1 MQFRLERVTVEYAGI
16 PAIRNL
22 SIDYDGT
29 GVLILMGPTGAGKT
43 TLLRLLYANILP
55 TTGQVTIDGVATASM
70 SLSARQKMRQRMGI
84 VQQDGRL
91 MSDYT
96 VFENVLVPFAL
107 RGYGRRQAEE
117 ACLSLLADLNISY
130 VRQKFPKELSG
141 GERHLVALARALAVN
156 PEVVIADEP
165 TGTLDPA
172 TTLEVA
178 RVFQRV
184 VDQGVGVVVSTHN
197 PAFAEAFPAART
209 ITLAEGEL
217 QGALQ

>member
-1 MQFRLERVTVEYAGI
+1 MKFRLERVSVEYAGI
-16 PAIRNL
+16 PAVRNL

-29 GVLILMGPTGAGKT
+29 DVLILMGATGAGKT
-43 TLLRLLYANILP
+43 TLLRLLYADVLP
-55 TTGQVTIDGVATASM
+55 SQGDVMINGVSTSTM
-70 SLSARQKMRQRMGI
+70 SLKVRQHMRRKMGI

-96 VFENVLVPFAL
+96 VFENVLATYAL
-107 RGYGRRQAEE
+107 SGYSRRHAEE

-130 VRQKFPKELSG
+130 VRQKYPRELSG

-178 RVFQRV
+178 RIFQRV
-184 VDQGVGVVVSTHN
+184 VDQGIGVVVSTHN
-197 PAFAEAFPAART
+197 PAFAAAFPTART
-209 ITLAEGEL
+209 ITLAEG
-217 QGALQ
+217 ALQ

>member
-1 MQFRLERVTVEYAGI
+1 MKFRLERVSVEYAGI
-16 PAIRNL
+16 PAVRNL

-29 GVLILMGPTGAGKT
+29 DVLILMGATGAGKT
-43 TLLRLLYANILP
+43 TLLRLLYADVLP
-55 TTGQVTIDGVATASM
+55 SQGDVMINGVSTSTM
-70 SLSARQKMRQRMGI
+70 SLKVRQQMRLKMGI

-96 VFENVLVPFAL
+96 VFENVLATYAL
-107 RGYGRRQAEE
+107 SGYSRRHAEE

-130 VRQKFPKELSG
+130 VRQKYPRELSG

-178 RVFQRV
+178 RIFQRV
-184 VDQGVGVVVSTHN
+184 VDQGIGVVVSTHN
-197 PAFAEAFPAART
+197 PAFAAAFPTART
-209 ITLAEGEL
+209 ITLAEG
-217 QGALQ
+217 ALQ

>member
-1 MQFRLERVTVEYAGI
+1 MKFRLERVSVEYAGI
-16 PAIRNL
+16 PGVRNL

-29 GVLILMGPTGAGKT
+29 DVLILMGATGAGKT
-43 TLLRLLYANILP
+43 TLLRLLYADVLP
-55 TTGQVTIDGVATASM
+55 SQGDVMINGVSTSTM
-70 SLSARQKMRQRMGI
+70 SLKVRQQMRRKMGI

-96 VFENVLVPFAL
+96 VFENVLATYAL
-107 RGYGRRQAEE
+107 SGYSRRHAEE

-130 VRQKFPKELSG
+130 VRQKYPRELSG

-165 TGTLDPA
+165 TATLDPA

-178 RVFQRV
+178 RIFQRV
-184 VDQGVGVVVSTHN
+184 VDQGIGVVVSTHN
-197 PAFAEAFPAART
+197 PAFAAAFPTART
-209 ITLAEGEL
+209 ITLAEG
-217 QGALQ
+217 ALQ

>member
-1 MQFRLERVTVEYAGI
+1 MIV
-16 PAIRNL
+16 RNL

-29 GVLILMGPTGAGKT
+29 DVLILMGATGAGKT
-43 TLLRLLYANILP
+43 TLLRLLYADVLP
-55 TTGQVTIDGVATASM
+55 SQGDVMINGVSTSTM
-70 SLSARQKMRQRMGI
+70 SLKVRQQMRRKMGI

-96 VFENVLVPFAL
+96 VFENVLARYAL
-107 RGYGRRQAEE
+107 SGYSRRHAEE

-130 VRQKFPKELSG
+130 VRQKYPRELSG

-178 RVFQRV
+178 RIFQRV
-184 VDQGVGVVVSTHN
+184 VDQGIGVVVSTHN
-197 PAFAEAFPAART
+197 PAFAAAFPTART
-209 ITLAEGEL
+209 ITLAEG
-217 QGALQ
+217 ALQ

>member
-1 MQFRLERVTVEYAGI
+1 MKFRLERVSVEYAGI
-16 PAIRNL
+16 PAVRNL

-29 GVLILMGPTGAGKT
+29 DVLILMGATGAGKT
-43 TLLRLLYANILP
+43 TLLRLLYADVLP
-55 TTGQVTIDGVATASM
+55 SQGDVMINGVSTSTM
-70 SLSARQKMRQRMGI
+70 SLKVRQQMRRKMGI

-96 VFENVLVPFAL
+96 VFENVLATYAL
-107 RGYGRRQAEE
+107 SGYSRRHAEE

-130 VRQKFPKELSG
+130 VRQKYPRELSG

-178 RVFQRV
+178 RIFQRV
-184 VDQGVGVVVSTHN
+184 VDQGIGVVVSTHN
-197 PAFAEAFPAART
+197 PAFAAAFPTART
-209 ITLAEGEL
+209 ITLAEGTL
-217 QGALQ
+217 Q

>member
-1 MQFRLERVTVEYAGI
+1 MKFRLERVSVEYAGI
-16 PAIRNL
+16 PAVRNL

-29 GVLILMGPTGAGKT
+29 DVLILMGATGAGKT
-43 TLLRLLYANILP
+43 TLLRLLYADVLP
-55 TTGQVTIDGVATASM
+55 SQGDVMINGVSTSTM
-70 SLSARQKMRQRMGI
+70 SLKVRQQMRRKMGI

-96 VFENVLVPFAL
+96 VFENVLATYAL
-107 RGYGRRQAEE
+107 SGYSRRHAEE

-130 VRQKFPKELSG
+130 VRQKYPRELSG

-178 RVFQRV
+178 RIFQRV
-184 VDQGVGVVVSTHN
+184 VDQGIGVVVSTHN
-197 PAFAEAFPAART
+197 PAFAAAFPTART
-209 ITLAEGEL
+209 ITLAEG
-217 QGALQ
+217 ALQ

>member
-1 MQFRLERVTVEYAGI
+1 MQFRLESVTVEYAGI
-16 PAIRNL
+16 PALRNL

-29 GVLILMGPTGAGKT
+29 GVLMLMGATGAGKT
-43 TLLRLLYANILP
+43 TLLRLLYADVLP
-55 TTGQVTIDGVATASM
+55 TSGRVIINGVATSSM
-70 SLSARQKMRQRMGI
+70 SVRARQEIRQRMGI

-96 VFENVLVPFAL
+96 VFENVLAPYAL

-130 VRQKFPKELSG
+130 VRQKFPRELSG

-156 PEVVIADEP
+156 PEVIIADEP
-165 TGTLDPA
+165 TGTLDPT

-178 RVFQRV
+178 KVFQRV
-184 VDQGVGVVVSTHN
+184 VDQGIGVIVSTHT
-197 PAFAEAFPAART
+197 PAFAAAFPAART
-209 ITLAEGEL
+209 IRLSEGEL
-217 QGALQ
+217 Q

>member
-1 MQFRLERVTVEYAGI
+1 MKFRLERVSVEYAGI
-16 PAIRNL
+16 PAVRNL

-29 GVLILMGPTGAGKT
+29 DVLILMGATGAGKT
-43 TLLRLLYANILP
+43 TLLRLLYADVLP
-55 TTGQVTIDGVATASM
+55 SQGDVMINGVSTSKM
-70 SLSARQKMRQRMGI
+70 SLKVRQQMRRKMGI

-96 VFENVLVPFAL
+96 VFENVLATYAL
-107 RGYGRRQAEE
+107 SGYRRRHAEE

-130 VRQKFPKELSG
+130 VRQKYPRELSG

-178 RVFQRV
+178 RIFQRV
-184 VDQGVGVVVSTHN
+184 VDQGIGVVVSTHN
-197 PAFAEAFPAART
+197 PAFAAAFPTART
-209 ITLAEGEL
+209 ITLAEGAF
-217 QGALQ
+217 Q

>member
-1 MQFRLERVTVEYAGI
+1 MQFRLESVTVEYAGI
-16 PAIRNL
+16 PALRNL

-29 GVLILMGPTGAGKT
+29 GVLMLMGATGAGKT
-43 TLLRLLYANILP
+43 TLLRLLYADVLP
-55 TTGQVTIDGVATASM
+55 TSGRVTINGVATSSM
-70 SLSARQKMRQRMGI
+70 SVRARQEIRQRMGI

-96 VFENVLVPFAL
+96 VFENVLAPYAL

-130 VRQKFPKELSG
+130 VRQKFPRELSG

-156 PEVVIADEP
+156 PEVIIADEP
-165 TGTLDPA
+165 TGTLDPT

-178 RVFQRV
+178 KVFQRV
-184 VDQGVGVVVSTHN
+184 VDQGIGVIVSTHT
-197 PAFAEAFPAART
+197 PAFAAAFPAART
-209 ITLAEGEL
+209 IRLSEGEL
-217 QGALQ
+217 Q

>member
-1 MQFRLERVTVEYAGI
+1 MKFRLERVSVEYAGI
-16 PAIRNL
+16 PAVRNL

-29 GVLILMGPTGAGKT
+29 DVLILMGATGAGKT
-43 TLLRLLYANILP
+43 TLLRLLYADVLP
-55 TTGQVTIDGVATASM
+55 SQGDVLINGVSTSKM
-70 SLSARQKMRQRMGI
+70 PLKVRQQMRRKMGI

-96 VFENVLVPFAL
+96 VFENVLATYAL
-107 RGYGRRQAEE
+107 SGYGRRHAEE

-130 VRQKFPKELSG
+130 VRQKYPRELSG

-178 RVFQRV
+178 RIFQRV
-184 VDQGVGVVVSTHN
+184 VDQGIGVVVSTHN
-197 PAFAEAFPAART
+197 PTFAAAFPTART
-209 ITLAEGEL
+209 ITLAEGSL
-217 QGALQ
+217 Q

>member
-1 MQFRLERVTVEYAGI
+1 MKFRLERVSVEYAGI
-16 PAIRNL
+16 PAVRNL

-29 GVLILMGPTGAGKT
+29 DVLILMGATGAGKT
-43 TLLRLLYANILP
+43 TLLRLLYADVLP
-55 TTGQVTIDGVATASM
+55 SQGDVMINGVSTSTM
-70 SLSARQKMRQRMGI
+70 SLKVRQQMRRKMGI

-96 VFENVLVPFAL
+96 VFENVLATYAL
-107 RGYGRRQAEE
+107 SGYSRRHAEE

-130 VRQKFPKELSG
+130 VRQKYPRELSG

-178 RVFQRV
+178 RIFQRV
-184 VDQGVGVVVSTHN
+184 VDQGIGVVVSTHN
-197 PAFAEAFPAART
+197 PAFAAAFPTART
-209 ITLAEGEL
+209 ITLAEG
-217 QGALQ
+217 ALH

>member
-1 MQFRLERVTVEYAGI
+1 MKFRLERVSVEYAGI
-16 PAIRNL
+16 PAVRNL

-29 GVLILMGPTGAGKT
+29 DVLILMGATGAGKT
-43 TLLRLLYANILP
+43 TLLRLLYADVLP
-55 TTGQVTIDGVATASM
+55 SQGDVMINGVSTSTM
-70 SLSARQKMRQRMGI
+70 SLKVRQQMRRKMGI

-96 VFENVLVPFAL
+96 VFENMLATYAL
-107 RGYGRRQAEE
+107 SGYSRRHAEE

-130 VRQKFPKELSG
+130 VRQKYPRELSG

-178 RVFQRV
+178 RIFQRV
-184 VDQGVGVVVSTHN
+184 VDQGIGVVVSTHN
-197 PAFAEAFPAART
+197 PAFAAAFPTART
-209 ITLAEGEL
+209 ITLAEG
-217 QGALQ
+217 ALQ